1 MATKK
6 SESSERSLENYL
18 YSSDK
23 ARIYA
28 LVQQMTIGAREALAK
43 AVAGLRT
50 LDVGAEEDVVCG
62 DDAIDELEE
71 QIDQECLYSIAMRQ
85 PMREDLRYVYAVMKI
100 ITDIERIGDQ
110 AVNVAERLKEYVND
124 YHGRAPLPKIDD
136 LLDVSRRC
144 SEMIDDFLGALD
156 KEDGG
161 VLAVI
166 REKRRETVRICRK
179 CAESLMQRLSSPYL
193 SETPA
198 EIFIAIDL
206 FRHLKRVADHLM
218 NLGEKVY
225 FIATGVSPLTLKREL
240 VSRGCSHEDSH
251 PTESAK

>member
-6 SESSERSLENYL
+6 NESGERSLENYL

-23 ARIYA
+23 ARMYA
-28 LVQQMTIGAREALAK
+28 LVQQMTINAREALAK

-50 LDVGAEEDVVCG
+50 LDVAAEEEVVCG

-110 AVNVAERLKEYVND
+110 AVNVAERLIEYVGD
-124 YHGRAPLPKIDD
+124 YHGRAPVPKLDEI
-136 LLDVSRRC
+136 LDVARRC
-144 SEMIDDFLGALD
+144 GEMTDDFLTALD
-156 KEDGG
+156 KEDGE
-161 VLAVI
+161 VLDVI
-166 REKRRETVRICRK
+166 RGKHRETVQNCRK
-179 CAESLMQRLSSPYL
+179 CADGLMQRLSSPYL
-193 SETPA
+193 AETPA
-198 EIFIAIDL
+198 EIFIAIDI

-225 FIATGVSPLTLKREL
+225 FISTGVSPLTLKRQL
-240 VSRGCSHEDSH
+240 MSQGCTYEESH
-251 PTESAK
+251 PTAGAK